1 MHGKCLAM
9 ALTCCLASSSLSVG
23 AHVVSQTDME
33 LGKFHSEAV
42 RLYESLKVSN
52 TNPLVECG
60 RVGVGL
66 RVSPLLV
73 AGESCRAIMPV
84 LVLPCGMGVWETL
97 GSGLRPPSAYPPVPP
112 PVTVAIRM
120 DSLPCPV
127 PLGVTQRVS
136 IEWQGAVTQVLLDR
150 IQGVDQR
157 GVVSPA
163 GTGGESSIVALD
175 PSGNSFLVLAPDL
188 RPGPGT
194 MIAAIEART
203 VGLVVPDSPRL
214 PIELAGSVVR
224 CRDEREVDKLLVD
237 NLLEGL
243 ESGQRRWD
251 APACREL
258 LDYVIKY
265 PLSHDG
271 YEVFAALL
279 ARTPGNTVQRRL
291 TTLSAMAKE
300 AHGDQA
306 LPVITYYTAC
316 HLYAT
321 YDYKGAMAYLDRC
334 EKDFEATPE
343 RLRILRALCLAQLN
357 RAGEALAIL
366 RQLQVDRPDSALMAE
381 VLFVEGWT
389 CLQMGNVDDARA
401 ILQTVTRDHR
411 ASDVARQARAILD
424 DMNELR

>member
-1 MHGKCLAM
+1 MHGKCLPM
-9 ALTCCLASSSLSVG
+9 ALTCCLASSSLCVG
-23 AHVVSQTDME
+23 VQVASQTDME
-33 LGKFHSEAV
+33 LGKFHSEAS

-52 TNPLVECG
+52 TNPLVECR

-66 RVSPLLV
+66 QVSPVLG
-73 AGESCRAIMPV
+73 AGDACRAIMPV
-84 LVLPCGMGVWETL
+84 LVLPSGVGVWETL
-97 GSGLRPPSAYPPVPP
+97 GCGLRPPSAYPPVPP

-120 DSLPCPV
+120 DSQPCPV
-127 PLGVTQRVS
+127 PLGVTQCAS
-136 IEWQGAVTQVLLDR
+136 IEWKGAVTQVLIDR

-163 GTGGESSIVALD
+163 GTEGGTLIVA
-175 PSGNSFLVLAPDL
+175 PAPGGNSFLVLSPDL
-188 RPGPGT
+188 RLGPGT
-194 MIAAIEART
+194 MIAAIEARI
-203 VGLVVPDSPRL
+203 VRLAVPDSPRL
-214 PIELAGSVVR
+214 PIALADTVVL
-224 CRDEREVDKLLVD
+224 CREEREVDKFLVD

-243 ESGQRRWD
+243 ASGQRRWD

-291 TTLSAMAKE
+291 TTLTAMATE

-306 LPVITYYTAC
+306 IPVITYYTAC

-321 YDYKGAMAYLDRC
+321 YDYKGAMAFLDRC

-343 RLRILRALCLAQLN
+343 RLRILRALCLTQLN
-357 RAGEALAIL
+357 RAEEALTIL

-389 CLQMGNVDDARA
+389 CLQMGNVEQARA
-401 ILQTVTRDHR
+401 ILHTVTHNHR